1 MISNLRAKLKLM
13 AKEQGQPLRDET
25 VIPPDTLS
33 ARAQEQAGLRHEV
46 ARYPLEFKRGR
57 CAVGGF
63 LRADPGAAALLGG
76 PQASFDPRRALF
88 IDTETTGLQGSGALA
103 FLVGLG
109 YFEGDEFVVQQF
121 LMRDLCY
128 EVDLLTACGQLW
140 MEFDTLVT
148 FNGRAFD
155 WPLLR
160 SRLIM
165 NRLRQYDKAFYQMDL
180 LYPARRVWSLRL
192 QSCRLVALERDIL
205 GEERQGDIDGA
216 EIPGRY
222 YRYLRTGEEGLLSD
236 IVLHNRLDVATMPA
250 LAGELC
256 RLLRNPETAGHV
268 QDIKSLGRIYHRQG
282 ELALAEKLYSLS
294 GAIAC
299 RELGLLYKKEGRLDE
314 AAAVWVQMVQKG
326 LGGVFPHVELAKYA
340 EHTLKDYG
348 AACDWTQKALRFP
361 LLSQGTQAEL
371 RHRLHRLQGKLA
383 REREQ
388 KEEAT

>member
-1 MISNLRAKLKLM
+1 MNALEIH
-13 AKEQGQPLRDET
+13 
-25 VIPPDTLS
+25 
-33 ARAQEQAGLRHEV
+33 GLTK
-46 ARYPLEFKRGR
+46 KRGEFALQGLELTLPAGCIMGLIGENGAGKSTTIR
-57 CAVGGF
+57 LILNSLGRDGGTVAVYG
-63 LRADPGAAALLGG
+63 RDN
-76 PQASFDPRRALF
+76 RAL
-88 IDTETTGLQGSGALA
+88 T
-103 FLVGLG
+103 
-109 YFEGDEFVVQQF
+109 
-121 LMRDLCY
+121 
-128 EVDLLTACGQLW
+128 
-140 MEFDTLVT
+140 
-148 FNGRAFD
+148 
-155 WPLLR
+155 
-160 SRLIM
+160 
-165 NRLRQYDKAFYQMDL
+165 
-180 LYPARRVWSLRL
+180 
-192 QSCRLVALERDIL
+192 ALERDIL

-256 RLLRNPETAGHV
+256 RLLENPETAGHV

-282 ELALAEKLYSLS
+282 ELETAEKLYSLS

-299 RELGLLYKKEGRLDE
+299 RELGLLYKKEGRLEE

-340 EHTLKDYG
+340 EHTLKDYE

-361 LLSQGTQAEL
+361 LLGAQTQAEL